1 MHPRKSIE
9 ITPSKV
15 RSAVTNGTCILH
27 DVDGRSAWMRRLR
40 DLISLHISDLGGED
54 NISHSERALINRA
67 SMLILQVEMQEQAFA
82 ANDGVA
88 SKDQLEVYQR
98 VVNTLRRTLEL
109 LGLQRRQ
116 RDITPT
122 LDDIADEIE
131 RENAAAT
138 QGDAA

>member
-1 MHPRKSIE
+1 
-9 ITPSKV
+9 
-15 RSAVTNGTCILH
+15 
-27 DVDGRSAWMRRLR
+27 MRRLR

-98 VVNTLRRTLEL
+98 VVNTLRRTLES